1 MHAKPIY
8 EETAGVHSV
17 SLKWT
22 QMHDRRTIHRTPAGI
37 LKLFVIL
44 FSLIYPRISAR
55 DFCKIPLYVYRILL
69 TYGARY
75 VII

>member
-17 SLKWT
+17 SLKWI
-22 QMHDRRTIHRTPAGI
+22 QMHDRRTTHRAPAGI

-44 FSLIYPRISAR
+44 FSLIYPRRNAR
-55 DFCKIPLYVYRILL
+55 DFCGIPLYAGRMLL

-75 VII
+75 AII